1 MAQDNNSIKWNN
13 WNSLAK
19 NKKLTETLELTYTL
33 FKSGKTF
40 EEILNLR
47 NFKQDTL
54 ERQFIELIAKGIID
68 ARDIIDETKFE
79 KIKNIIEIDKPKS
92 LSEIK
97 NKLPSNFTWFEI
109 KCTLAYFNSF
119 PKRK

>member
-54 ERQFIELIAKGIID
+54 ERQFIELITKGIID
-68 ARDIIDETKFE
+68 ARDIVDENKFE